1 MPTTTQHPKEA
12 TFNFR
17 IDPTL
22 KAAFTAAAE
31 AADRPAAQLLR
42 DFMRSYVQQSQ
53 RLVSRA
59 EARRQSRAI
68 AARAKDPR
76 SDDYAVMQEIAA
88 DLERDDLANGRTT
101 RIASIW

>member
-1 MPTTTQHPKEA
+1 MPRTSQHPKES

-17 IDPTL
+17 IDPNL

-31 AADRPAAQLLR
+31 AADKPAAQLLR
-42 DFMRSYVQQSQ
+42 DFMRSYVQQRQ
-53 RLVSRA
+53 RRAFEA

-88 DLERDDLANGRTT
+88 ELERDDFAD
-101 RIASIW
+101 AWKA